1 MKIEDVRVGM
11 RVIGPRGT
19 CTVSS
24 IYPTTGPH
32 RPDLV
37 RVQYDIDHVYG
48 AEWDVPVE
56 NVSIAIPSGAYSA
69 LRAILDEA
77 LTRASEGKGKD
88 RHANGKPFDEQ
99 PIVGLNLSLGSQDGP
114 LFQIMKKCQEA
125 SRFYASGERER
136 AENELLDCIVYAA
149 GAVITGRRRE

>member
-11 RVIGPRGT
+11 QVKTKHGIGVIKRTLVPEGLVEVGVNGFLYGL
-19 CTVSS
+19 CAENIS
-24 IYPTTGPH
+24 ICDDYAT
-32 RPDLV
+32 
-37 RVQYDIDHVYG
+37 
-48 AEWDVPVE
+48 
-56 NVSIAIPSGAYSA
+56 
-69 LRAILDEA
+69 LRTILDEA

-99 PIVGLNLSLGSQDGP
+99 PIVTLNLSLGSQDGP

-125 SRFYASGERER
+125 SKFYASGERER

-149 GAVITGRRRE
+149 GAVITGRKRQNGDSK